1 MSGHSKWSTIKRKK
15 GAKDAARS
23 KVFSKLIKEIQIA
36 ARMGGG
42 DPDSNPRLRLAIQNG
57 KIENLPKDNIER
69 AIKKATGSESDAFEE
84 VVYEGYA
91 PHGIAVMVECLTDN
105 TNRTVANVRS
115 YFNKYSGSLGKTGSL
130 EFVFDQKG
138 VFTIKKGLLNLEDI
152 ELDLIDAGAE
162 DIEVEDDYIT
172 VYCAREDFGNMQK
185 KTEELKLD
193 VENAG
198 LKRIPKDTKV
208 LNLTEFQSVMK
219 LIDMIEN
226 DDDVQNVY
234 HNIELTDELMQSM
247 E

>member
-42 DPDSNPRLRLAIQNG
+42 DADTNPRLRLAIQNG
-57 KIENLPKDNIER
+57 KAENLPKDNIER
-69 AIKKATGSESDAFEE
+69 AIKKATGSESEAYEE
-84 VVYEGYA
+84 LVYEGYA

-105 TNRTVANVRS
+105 NNRTVANVRS

-138 VFTIKKGLLNLEDI
+138 VFTIKKGKIALDDI

-162 DIEVEDDYIT
+162 DIEVDDDFIT

-185 KTEELKLD
+185 KVEELKLD
-193 VENAG
+193 LENAG
-198 LKRIPKDTKV
+198 LKRIAKDTKELSV
-208 LNLTEFQSVMK
+208 AEFQSAMK
-219 LIDMIEN
+219 LIDMLEN

-234 HNIELTDELMQSM
+234 HNIELNDELMASQD
-247 E
+247 